1 MAWLSCYRCISRIIA
16 NHTSKWLPL
25 TPDAILNLITCA
37 GNKEWRAQLY
47 CLLLLD
53 CQMSILTDDLHGC
66 SSNCY
71 IWYFNIAYVGSI
83 QETTVLAAQIVKS
96 ETYYKVVPQS
106 NDGTPTFIFLFAA
119 SREEKWIT
127 VPYTHTSSFVSEKP
141 VWNSLIGDAAAL
153 HNVTYCSVSIPLPAT
168 AQPNRKRSVLNECV
182 YPARFLGRRRWP
194 NSWRT
199 TVVVV

>member
-1 MAWLSCYRCISRIIA
+1 MTIDGKRKLPSATFILFPESFRFGK
-16 NHTSKWLPL
+16 TSK
-25 TPDAILNLITCA
+25 TETV
-37 GNKEWRAQLY
+37 R
-47 CLLLLD
+47 
-53 CQMSILTDDLHGC
+53 CQFWQMTYTDVVNGS

-71 IWYFNIAYVGSI
+71 IWHFNIAYVGSI

-96 ETYYKVVPQS
+96 ETYYKVVPQW